1 MWPVYTLDTDT
12 EGQTGGEGGRERAL
26 PLSRALLAPPL
37 SVTFTAGNYGY
48 WYWHCGTG
56 GRNSYVLVPY
66 TNRDAPDDVCA
77 LRARALSTT
86 LHIHSSTQIDKIML
100 WQSVPDLSC
109 GATLASRRRALG
121 CDVSD
126 SIRAPKHVHTRIHRE
141 WSTRDPPTTRR
152 PCRWGMPLSW
162 PPVCS
167 HWDDVN
173 TPHAQRHTAPAAP
186 PTTHIES
193 VHWSAQPLSRAGFRA
208 RRATTPSTK

>member
-1 MWPVYTLDTDT
+1 MTASTCHAMAMLIVVRASRPKKLMWPVNLAGLHSGHRHRGADR
-12 EGQTGGEGGRERAL
+12 GGEGGRERAL

-56 GRNSYVLVPY
+56 GRNSYVLVPV

-141 WSTRDPPTTRR
+141 WSTRDQIHRR
-152 PCRWGMPLSW
+152 PVG
-162 PPVCS
+162 
-167 HWDDVN
+167 
-173 TPHAQRHTAPAAP
+173 PAAGAC
-186 PTTHIES
+186 H
-193 VHWSAQPLSRAGFRA
+193 
-208 RRATTPSTK
+208 